1 MVVDEKVLVES
12 LEVML
17 AMFCLCEEV
26 PVVGYGGMPMVWL
39 GCEGMPMVWLVE
51 LVEDL
56 LLLMVLSCW
65 RISLNILQ

>member
-26 PVVGYGGMPMVWL
+26 PVVWLGLGGVPMVWL
-39 GCEGMPMVWLVE
+39 EEE
-51 LVEDL
+51 LVGDL
-56 LLLMVLSCW
+56 EMALLLMVLSSWSW
-65 RISLNILQ
+65 RKHCHVHH